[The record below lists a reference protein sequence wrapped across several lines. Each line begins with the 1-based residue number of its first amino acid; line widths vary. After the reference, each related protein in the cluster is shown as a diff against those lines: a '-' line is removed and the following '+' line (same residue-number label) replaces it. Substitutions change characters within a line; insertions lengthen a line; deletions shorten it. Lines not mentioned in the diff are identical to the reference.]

1 MPCQKY
7 SCRLKFA
14 RSTHANIYSY
24 VEFARMTHAK
34 KLPEVLVPCQKYSCM
49 YKKNI
54 CPPLL
59 NNEPTVEHAA

>member
-7 SCRLKFA
+7 SCQLKFA

-34 KLPEVLVPCQKYSCM
+34 KNCQKNWFLARSTHACI
-49 YKKNI
+49 KKTFAHPYRTMNL
-54 CPPLL
+54 P
-59 NNEPTVEHAA
+59 